1 MSTMFP
7 HLFTPGKIGTLTLK
21 NRIMKAPQSSGM
33 SNLDGSVTE
42 RLVRY
47 YRKQA
52 AGGAGMIIVEYAYV
66 DDIGAKSAHCHLGIS
81 NNEHIPGL
89 SWLADNI
96 REQGAVPAKMCIRDR
111 SPSLPPFFCRDIM
124 WRLSP
129 TTRI

>member
-1 MSTMFP
+1 
-7 HLFTPGKIGTLTLK
+7 
-21 NRIMKAPQSSGM
+21 MKAPQSSGM

-89 SWLADNI
+89 SWLGG
-96 REQGAVPAKMCIRDR
+96 QYPGAGGCSCHPDRALRAAEIFGNAAHARAFCHSMAKTVESVRCSGGAEGTDH
-111 SPSLPPFFCRDIM
+111 
-124 WRLSP
+124 
-129 TTRI
+129 